1 MGCAQ
6 VKQKQKGAAIQ
17 YEIYE
22 RAEPSVIQ
30 VQKRYDI
37 QKNPIVQRRVKSHSQ
52 TPDLQ
57 NRTKQ
62 YSDLLP
68 SSKPQF

>member
-6 VKQKQKGAAIQ
+6 GKQKQKAAKFQ
-17 YEIYE
+17 YEIYD
-22 RAEPSVIQ
+22 RAQPYGIQ
-30 VQKRYDI
+30 EEKRYDI

-52 TPDLQ
+52 TPDQQ